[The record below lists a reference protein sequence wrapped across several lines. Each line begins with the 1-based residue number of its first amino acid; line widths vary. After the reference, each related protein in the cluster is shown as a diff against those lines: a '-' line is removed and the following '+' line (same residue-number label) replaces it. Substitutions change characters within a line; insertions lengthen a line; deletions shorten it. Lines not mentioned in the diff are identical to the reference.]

1 MVNIRSAKDIPLTVY
16 PFLQLHYLAECQAVD
31 SLLLNLE
38 KIVQVNTDNSF
49 EYSCPIYR
57 NTAMVTHLRFS
68 AYSTEIVTFKIS
80 AQYFVS

>member
-31 SLLLNLE
+31 SVLNLE
-38 KIVQVNTDNSF
+38 KIVQVNTDNNC
-49 EYSCPIYR
+49 EYSPIYR